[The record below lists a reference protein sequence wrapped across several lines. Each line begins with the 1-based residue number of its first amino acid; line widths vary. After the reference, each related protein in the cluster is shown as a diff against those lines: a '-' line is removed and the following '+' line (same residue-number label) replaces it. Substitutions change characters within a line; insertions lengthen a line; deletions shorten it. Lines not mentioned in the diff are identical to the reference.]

1 MRTGKEEN
9 RKKEGAELDESEKFV
24 ESSCLCIASQNLRT
38 SI

>member
-24 ESSCLCIASQNLRT
+24 ESFCIASQNLRT